1 MIRSLLIGLVA
12 GLRSMTPFAAVAFA
26 ARNRRLN
33 RKPDET
39 SLLAS
44 RTAVAG
50 ASVLA
55 AGELL
60 GDKMRSAPDRTIPPG
75 LVARLITGA
84 VAGAALAPRRDRLPA
99 AVLGALGAVA
109 GGYVGLAVRKRAM
122 ARYGQT
128 RSGLVEDGFALAAT
142 AVIVGW
148 PRNDLGD
155 RRHALEEHQK

>member
-26 ARNRRLN
+26 ARSHRLN
-33 RKPDET
+33 QKPEE
-39 SLLAS
+39 SPLLAS
-44 RTAVAG
+44 RAAVAG
-50 ASVLA
+50 ASALA

-99 AVLGALGAVA
+99 SVLGALGAVA

-122 ARYGQT
+122 APYGQT
-128 RSGLVEDGFALAAT
+128 RSGLLEDGFALAAT

-148 PRNDLGD
+148 RKNNLGD
-155 RRHALEEHQK
+155 RPQALEEHSK

>member
-26 ARNRRLN
+26 ARNHGRN
-33 RKPDET
+33 RNPGES
-39 SLLAS
+39 SLLSS

-84 VAGAALAPRRDRLPA
+84 VSGAALAPRRDRLPA

-109 GGYVGLAVRKRAM
+109 GGYIGLAVRKRAM
-122 ARYGQT
+122 ARYGQI
-128 RSGLVEDGFALAAT
+128 RSGLVEDGLALAAT
-142 AVIVGW
+142 ALIVGW
-148 PRNDLGD
+148 RRNPEPR
-155 RRHALEEHQK
+155 RSAPRPR